1 MGDEKGKKKLRP
13 KQKSRNQKLRRKEN
27 GTNNNNNDNNNN
39 NNNNDKSHEDTNNSV
54 YSVIGRSELKRLIV
68 QTRQRA
74 LWKPLKVAVFDSCR
88 LFYRSISYFPLSND
102 KQKPSEESE
111 EYELEQLINFVRV
124 PFYLEKFMLLNL
136 LASFDSFLYYFTVL
150 PIKTVVE
157 ICLGRP
163 PTQDMGSSA
172 ATNWV
177 VERRSERQTIFLL
190 LAASATLGRIDTSR
204 VYHRIK
210 MQNTMKLYML
220 FNVLEMA
227 DKLLSSMGQSLL
239 TVWLS
244 RRARN
249 YHRYKQLIL
258 SSLSLM
264 YLICH
269 GYVLLFQTIT
279 LNVAVNSYSGALLTL
294 LLSVEFSEIKSS
306 VFKKFDKEGLF
317 QISIADVV
325 ERFKLLLLLLIIAL
339 RNLSVV
345 PSDSSI
351 SILSI
356 LSTAFI
362 RMFFSVIVVDWLKH
376 AYITKY
382 NRIRPSIYNKFFY
395 ITSQDHSTGLDV
407 FQDRLGLP
415 LLALVVLF
423 IVMLKPFFFIHLRG
437 EDTNITDITMFIE
450 RLPMLLLTFGIALLV
465 RLLVHTALIRWEL
478 RIQRAWIKRHRSR
491 SRSQSQSQD
500 DYVPGLVS
508 EGRSKLDRTTR
519 SVIYT
524 GDEKVPA
531 SYDEKRL
538 VKDRKNPSSLEGVA
552 RYKMVS
558 KRIW

>member
-13 KQKSRNQKLRRKEN
+13 KQKLRNQKLRRKEN
-27 GTNNNNNDNNNN
+27 GNDINNNDNSYENTDNP
-39 NNNNDKSHEDTNNSV
+39 V
-54 YSVIGRSELKRLIV
+54 YSVNERSKLKRLTT
-68 QTRQRA
+68 QTRRRA
-74 LWKPLKVAVFDSCR
+74 WWITLKTAVFDSCR
-88 LFYRSISYFPLSND
+88 LFYRSISYFPLSRD
-102 KQKPSEESE
+102 DQKKPSEEDE

-157 ICLGRP
+157 ICLGGP
-163 PTQDMGSSA
+163 PSQNRGSNV
-172 ATNWV
+172 ATDWV
-177 VERRSERQTIFLL
+177 IGCNIERRTIFLL

-244 RRARN
+244 RRARD
-249 YHRYKQLIL
+249 YRRYKQLIL

-269 GYVLLFQTIT
+269 GYVLIFQTIT

-345 PSDSSI
+345 PSNSSI

-356 LSTAFI
+356 LSTAFT

-437 EDTNITDITMFIE
+437 GNTNTSTNITIFLE

-478 RIQRAWIKRHRSR
+478 RIQRAWMKRHR
-491 SRSQSQSQD
+491 SRSQSQSQAQD
-500 DYVPGLVS
+500 DYVPGVVS
-508 EGRSKLDRTTR
+508 GGRSKLDRTTR

-538 VKDRKNPSSLEGVA
+538 VRDSKNPSSLEGVT